1 MQSAYSCILVLHMI
15 EQDRVYTIAEA
26 AILMRVPY
34 RVVRDA
40 VFAGRWPHVEISP
53 RKRVM
58 TGEDI
63 QAALALMRRTPSA
76 AAESPVGDRGR
87 KARIRH
93 LLAS

>member
-1 MQSAYSCILVLHMI
+1 MI
-15 EQDRVYTIAEA
+15 DPSSVYTIAEA

-40 VFAGRWPHVEISP
+40 VFADRWPHVRISP
-53 RKRVM
+53 RKRLM

-63 QAALALMRRTPSA
+63 QAALALMRHTPG
-76 AAESPVGDRGR
+76 AEDPPSDDRSR
-87 KARIRH
+87 KDRIRH